1 MKTFVPAPSTEPAE
15 WVVRSL
21 ERSDGTVRSQVP
33 PVFEAYARIF
43 HPALR
48 EVAEDQWETVPWSE
62 VAAHNGRTVHREMQ
76 WPGVTASSTLY
87 NVAEQPPV
95 WDGEPAEGYVPLA
108 LVPVLL
114 PLLSRATRT
123 EDRCWFGVWDGW
135 GDLLPNTRSAPLF
148 KVPARNMHLLRGPIE
163 GLRWPT
169 CHGSQPERANLCW
182 PDDRAWFL
190 RTNVDFMWTYVGG
203 PRELIEAILEAPQLE
218 ALEAYETDG
227 VMFVSDSVNAI
238 HATADVTL
246 DGNGADRAASPPA
259 SFGFIV
265 TFGPDDAW
273 SAAVVPDGS
282 DALEP
287 GVPTQVTLRFLVV
300 EAARSLSVGREFTF
314 WESGRTGH
322 GRIVAV

>member
-1 MKTFVPAPSTEPAE
+1 MKIFVSATNVEPAN
-15 WVVRSL
+15 WVVRLL
-21 ERSDGTVRSQVP
+21 ERADGTVGSQVP

-48 EVAEDQWETVPWSE
+48 EVAEDRWETVPWSE

-87 NVAEQPPV
+87 NVAEQPPA
-95 WDGEPAEGYVPLA
+95 WDREPAEGYLPLV
-108 LVPVLL
+108 LVPVLTS
-114 PLLSRATRT
+114 LLSRATRT
-123 EDRCWFGVWDGW
+123 ADHCWFGVWEGW
-135 GDLLPNTRSAPLF
+135 GDLLPSVRSAPLF
-148 KVPARNMHLLRGPIE
+148 EIPARRMHLLQGPIE

-169 CHGSQPERANLCW
+169 CHGSQSERVNLCW

-190 RTNVDFMWTYVGG
+190 STDIDFMWTYVGG
-203 PRELIEAILEAPQLE
+203 PRELIDATLGTPELEAM
-218 ALEAYETDG
+218 EAYETDG
-227 VMFVSDSVNAI
+227 VAFLSDSVNAI

-246 DGNGADRAASPPA
+246 DPNGADHPA
-259 SFGFIV
+259 SLPTSFNFIV
-265 TFGPDDAW
+265 MFGPDDAW

-287 GVPTQVTLRFLVV
+287 GVPTRVTLRFLTGEVT
-300 EAARSLSVGREFTF
+300 RSLSAGREFTF
-314 WESGRTGH
+314 RESGRTGH